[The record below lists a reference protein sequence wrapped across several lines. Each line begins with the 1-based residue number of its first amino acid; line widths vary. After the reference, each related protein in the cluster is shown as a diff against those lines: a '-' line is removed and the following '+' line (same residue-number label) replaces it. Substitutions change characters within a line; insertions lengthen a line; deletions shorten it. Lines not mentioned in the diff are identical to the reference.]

1 MDFSEIGWGRWRDVD
16 LVLGCHEVLGESSPR
31 KRLNPFMIMNEWCRA
46 AHRNIF
52 VFERGTGE
60 ARHSLT

>member
-1 MDFSEIGWGRWRDVD
+1 MGPLAGVD
-16 LVLGCHEVLGESSPR
+16 LVLGCHEVFGESRPL

-46 AHRNIF
+46 ARQNIF
-52 VFERGTGE
+52 VIERGTGK